1 MYVKRKKQKKRRG
14 RGIGWGRDKVKLTR
28 RGHDGKKR
36 FGFHLFIGQENT
48 INNGYLKQQIIV
60 DNYENFRNRQGIGL
74 GRSLRKLF
82 SNLKKKNENIARNG

>member
-1 MYVKRKKQKKRRG
+1 MKNERTLLSTRARRHKGEKLWRSKEKHVCKEKKQKKRRG

-48 INNGYLKQQIIV
+48 INNGYLKQ
-60 DNYENFRNRQGIGL
+60 
-74 GRSLRKLF
+74 
-82 SNLKKKNENIARNG
+82 

>member
-1 MYVKRKKQKKRRG
+1 MWKMKELCWVPEQEDTKEKNFGGPKRSMYVKRKNKKKRRG

-48 INNGYLKQQIIV
+48 INNGYLKQ
-60 DNYENFRNRQGIGL
+60 
-74 GRSLRKLF
+74 
-82 SNLKKKNENIARNG
+82 